1 MVPPGLADEGTAG
14 RCELAAPEPSPAWHD
29 ACSMS
34 LHVGTP
40 VEVAPGAV
48 HVPGWLDL
56 AGQARLLRSCRGWS
70 GPPEQIP
77 PTRLPR
83 GGVMSVRTV
92 CLGWHWYP
100 YGYSRT
106 VGGLPGGGG
115 GGRGRG
121 GGGGG
126 GGGRPVLPFPEWL
139 GDLGRRAV
147 AEAYGDEEAAA
158 RYRPDVALVNFYDP
172 GARMGMH
179 RDRDERSAEPVVSV
193 SLGDPCVFRFGNPE
207 RRGRPWQ
214 DLVLASG
221 DLFVFGGPSRFAYH
235 GVCRIL
241 PRAQELFGSDPSA
254 GAGAAPEPG
263 AVPDGGA
270 AGMPALP
277 SSTTRGR
284 YNVTL
289 RVSGLR
295 P

>member
-1 MVPPGLADEGTAG
+1 ACQLLGVKHVVFLGYEDG
-14 RCELAAPEPSPAWHD
+14 ELQPTIE
-29 ACSMS
+29 
-34 LHVGTP
+34 LRR
-40 VEVAPGAV
+40 
-48 HVPGWLDL
+48 DL
-56 AGQARLLRSCRGWS
+56 AR
-70 GPPEQIP
+70 QI
-77 PTRLPR
+77 R
-83 GGVMSVRTV
+83 
-92 CLGWHWYP
+92 
-100 YGYSRT
+100 
-106 VGGLPGGGG
+106 
-115 GGRGRG
+115 
-121 GGGGG
+121 
-126 GGGRPVLPFPEWL
+126 
-139 GDLGRRAV
+139 
-147 AEAYGDEEAAA
+147 

>member
-1 MVPPGLADEGTAG
+1 
-14 RCELAAPEPSPAWHD
+14 
-29 ACSMS
+29 
-34 LHVGTP
+34 
-40 VEVAPGAV
+40 
-48 HVPGWLDL
+48 
-56 AGQARLLRSCRGWS
+56 
-70 GPPEQIP
+70 
-77 PTRLPR
+77 
-83 GGVMSVRTV
+83 MSVRTV

-106 VGGLPGGGG
+106 VGAPSGDGTA
-115 GGRGRG
+115 
-121 GGGGG
+121 
-126 GGGRPVLPFPEWL
+126 GRPVLPFPAWL

-147 AEAYGDEEAAA
+147 AVAYGDEGAAA

-193 SLGDPCVFRFGNPE
+193 SLGDPCVFRFGNSE

-241 PRAQELFGSDPSA
+241 PAAPRLFGPDAGPNVSPDPDPDVSPDPDPDPED
-254 GAGAAPEPG
+254 GTQPEPG
-263 AVPDGGA
+263 EVPDGGA
-270 AGMPALP
+270 AGVPMPLP
-277 SSTTRGR
+277 TGVGGR

-295 P
+295 S

>member
-1 MVPPGLADEGTAG
+1 
-14 RCELAAPEPSPAWHD
+14 
-29 ACSMS
+29 
-34 LHVGTP
+34 
-40 VEVAPGAV
+40 
-48 HVPGWLDL
+48 
-56 AGQARLLRSCRGWS
+56 
-70 GPPEQIP
+70 
-77 PTRLPR
+77 
-83 GGVMSVRTV
+83 MSVRTV

-106 VGGLPGGGG
+106 VGDPSGD
-115 GGRGRG
+115 
-121 GGGGG
+121 G
-126 GGGRPVLPFPEWL
+126 GGGRPVLPFPAWL

-147 AEAYGDEEAAA
+147 AAAFGDGDAVG
-158 RYRPDVALVNFYDP
+158 RYRPDVALVNFYDSA
-172 GARMGMH
+172 ARMGMH

-241 PRAQELFGSDPSA
+241 PSAAELFGPEAESGSVADGPA
-254 GAGAAPEPG
+254 DGAA
-263 AVPDGGA
+263 
-270 AGMPALP
+270 AGVRGRLP
-277 SSTTRGR
+277 LRFGGR

-289 RVSGLR
+289 RVSGLG

>member
-1 MVPPGLADEGTAG
+1 VTLL
-14 RCELAAPEPSPAWHD
+14 CHLPSRAWHD

-34 LHVGTP
+34 SYVGTP

-56 AGQARLLRSCRGWS
+56 AEQARLLGACRRWS
-70 GPPEQIP
+70 GPPEEIP
-77 PTRLPR
+77 PARLPR

-106 VGGLPGGGG
+106 VGAPSGE
-115 GGRGRG
+115 
-121 GGGGG
+121 G
-126 GGGRPVLPFPEWL
+126 GGGRPVLPFPGWL

-147 AEAYGDEEAAA
+147 AEAYGDGGAAA
-158 RYRPDVALVNFYDP
+158 CYRPDVALVNFYDP

-241 PRAQELFGSDPSA
+241 PRAQALFGPEAGRVDGCEAGSDACPGDGPGSGGDPSGE
-254 GAGAAPEPG
+254 GAGGRP
-263 AVPDGGA
+263 VPPLIGTG
-270 AGMPALP
+270 
-277 SSTTRGR
+277 GR

-289 RVSGLR
+289 RVSGL
-295 P
+295 